1 MTWPYPGKVLV
12 IDDKFD
18 EDETIQEAFRQLL
31 LNGVPVQYWTGKGK
45 ARFPNTRI
53 VLLDL
58 ILSSADALLTGPEK
72 FDRAIDALCKI
83 PSASIAILLTSNPD
97 EPSDFKARL
106 DARLTEGYPWVIAS
120 TKIEK
125 QEVASH
131 QIIISRIDQ
140 EIRSHPEV
148 QLAMLLES
156 IIDRS
161 KDGAFHAT
169 LGRNVGVVKALIKIL
184 DKQSGGAGPRR
195 ELVDTMIRVL
205 SRHAHSGEAYDEL
218 KRVLD
223 QMLRDGPPDLA
234 NSAANLLSFLMYY
247 KPEDSILWT
256 GDIFRRRRAV
266 KDIRVV
272 ITPSCDLLWDRPTH
286 VSVVNGFALTEQ
298 VYTDRSSI
306 LFEVDPT
313 LRDFV
318 ATERNAT
325 ISQGARDQ
333 ATRQI
338 EARIRRYKEDER
350 QLDLPESSYFLRH
363 VDIGEGL
370 TDIYLDLKDV
380 NRVPLASL
388 KTKGGN
394 WTRVARI
401 DAPFVERLL
410 QRFGEG
416 ASRIGVP
423 DFNLSL
429 VSLQRR
435 AYR

>member
-45 ARFPNTRI
+45 ASFPNTRI

-58 ILSSADALLTGPEK
+58 ILSSTDALLTGPEK
-72 FDRAIDALCKI
+72 FDRAIDALRKI

-106 DARLTEGYPWVIAS
+106 DARLREGYPWVIAS
-120 TKIEK
+120 SKIEK
-125 QEVASH
+125 QEVANH
-131 QIIISRIDQ
+131 QIIMSRIDQ
-140 EIRSHPEV
+140 EIRLHPEV

-156 IIDRS
+156 IIDWS
-161 KDGAFHAT
+161 KDGAFLAT
-169 LGRNVGVVKALIKIL
+169 LGRNVEVVKALIKIL

-205 SRHAHSGEAYDEL
+205 SRHAHSGDAYDEL

-223 QMLRDGPPDLA
+223 QMLRDGPPNLA

-247 KPEDSILWT
+247 RPEDSMVWT

-266 KDIRVV
+266 KDVMVV
-272 ITPSCDLLWDRPTH
+272 VTPSCDLLWERPTYA
-286 VSVVNGFALTEQ
+286 SVVKGFALTDQ
-298 VYTDRSSI
+298 VYSDRSSI
-306 LFEVDPT
+306 LFQIDPA
-313 LRDFV
+313 LRDLV
-318 ATERNAT
+318 ATERNTT

-338 EARIRRYKEDER
+338 QARIRRYKEDER
-350 QLDLPESSYFLRH
+350 QLELPESSYFLRH
-363 VDIGEGL
+363 VDIGE
-370 TDIYLDLKDV
+370 
-380 NRVPLASL
+380 
-388 KTKGGN
+388 
-394 WTRVARI
+394 
-401 DAPFVERLL
+401 
-410 QRFGEG
+410 
-416 ASRIGVP
+416 
-423 DFNLSL
+423 
-429 VSLQRR
+429 
-435 AYR
+435 